1 MSISKLIKELIT
13 YARFHLHLEE
23 LDEMY
28 KRNEL
33 LAKFKCN
40 VFIDEEIDKEKI
52 KAMDVPDELVE
63 EIKEVIKETIIVT
76 FDNKGGSKIDNIII
90 NKNSK

>member
-1 MSISKLIKELIT
+1 MSISKLIKELIA

-63 EIKEVIKETIIVT
+63 EIKEVIKE
-76 FDNKGGSKIDNIII
+76 NNICPL
-90 NKNSK
+90 